1 MKKKILSIAL
11 AAVLSTGLFSAPV
24 QEYISTSAVASA
36 ATTVAAPTASKKS
49 GTYSASGAFSVK
61 LTTSTSGATIY
72 YSTGSSYK
80 QYTKAL
86 KISKNTTIKCYA
98 VKNGVKSKVVTLTY
112 KLVPKVT
119 ISAAAGT
126 YSDPMTVKLS
136 STASGVK
143 FYYTLDG
150 SKPTTSSTLYTT
162 KGITISESA
171 KLRFVAVKSGWTKK
185 YFTREY
191 VIESAQNQL
200 PGESILDDYTQ
211 KYAYN
216 TLTSTQ
222 KKVYAALFKAAANH
236 DEKADISALKA
247 TGSDVEK
254 AYWAFDY
261 ENPQFFWLSN
271 GYGYTYSGSTVTS
284 VTIKYSRSKSE
295 AEKLTPEF
303 EAAAQK
309 IIDKA
314 LAQDNLF
321 DRVVTIHDAIIDM
334 TDYKVSGPSYIS
346 EADGPL
352 LHGIGLCEGY
362 SKAFMYLCQAVGIEC
377 ICVAGYAG
385 EGHMWN
391 MLKLDGE
398 WYNMDVTWDDPVGGS
413 KGYQYFCLPTSKI
426 KSDHSFNNP
435 FTVPS
440 ATATKYT
447 YSEAMGISEYTSV
460 TSAYNGLIKEAAAN
474 YKKGIME
481 TTVYIDG
488 DFMTSFAAKVNS
500 NSFFYDLTA
509 EGCKFSSW
517 STKYTS
523 KSLTLTIK

>member
-36 ATTVAAPTASKKS
+36 ATTVAAPAASKKS

-61 LTTSTSGATIY
+61 LTSTTSGATIY
-72 YSTGSSYK
+72 YSTGGSYK
-80 QYTKAL
+80 QYTQAL
-86 KISKNTTIKCYA
+86 KISKNTTVKCYA
-98 VKNGVKSKVVTLTY
+98 VKNGVKSKTVTFTY

-119 ISAAAGT
+119 FSAAAGT
-126 YSDPMTVKLS
+126 YSEPVTVKLS
-136 STASGVK
+136 TTASGVK

-150 SKPTTSSTLYTT
+150 SKPTTSSKLYTT

-171 KLRFVAVKSGWTKK
+171 KLRIAAVKSGWSTKYYTK
-185 YFTREY
+185 EY
-191 VIESAQNQL
+191 VIESAQTRL
-200 PGESILDDYTQ
+200 PAESILDDYTK

-222 KKVYAALFKAAANH
+222 KKLYAAIFKAVANH
-236 DEKADISALKA
+236 DATVDMSALKA
-247 TGSDVEK
+247 TGSDLDK

-271 GYGYTYSGSTVTS
+271 GYSYTYSGSTVTS
-284 VTIKYSRSKSE
+284 VTLKYSRSKSE
-295 AEKLTPEF
+295 GERLTPEF

-314 LAQDNLF
+314 LAQDDLF

-334 TDYKVSGPSYIS
+334 TDYKVSGLSYIS

-352 LHGIGLCEGY
+352 LHGVALCEGY

-377 ICVAGYAG
+377 ICVKGYAG

-413 KGYQYFCLPTSKI
+413 KGYVYFCLPTSKI
-426 KSDHSFNNP
+426 KSDHSFDNP
-435 FTVPS
+435 FPVPS
-440 ATATKYT
+440 ATATRYT
-447 YSEAMGISEYTSV
+447 YSEAMGINEYSSV
-460 TSAYNGLIKEAAAN
+460 ASAYNGLIKEAAAN
-474 YKKGIME
+474 YKKGVME
-481 TTVYIDG
+481 TTVYING
-488 DFMTSFAAKVNS
+488 DFMTSFAKKVN
-500 NSFFYDLTA
+500 NSSFYSDLTA

-517 STKYTS
+517 STKYTT
-523 KSLTLTIK
+523 KSLTLTLK